1 MLQWHAALCIAAAV
15 IIPTCI

>member
-1 MLQWHAALCIAAAV
+1 MSQWHAALCIAAAV